1 MYQNYYYF
9 IFDQV
14 DKRIISNSASVKKP
28 GEQKGEGKGVFC
40 RREGGGLHKGGG
52 NFLVSIFNVAINLFW
67 GNSTLMMIM
76 MRMILSFLAFVWQP
90 REGTEGQC
98 FALLYGSPRSHLTS
112 THCGSSSVEISD
124 RGH

>member
-40 RREGGGLHKGGG
+40 RGFGGSRGGCTKAG
-52 NFLVSIFNVAINLFW
+52 ERFWPPSLIFDDVMISDGALTGSIPVV
-67 GNSTLMMIM
+67 MMII
-76 MRMILSFLAFVWQP
+76 ILVL
-90 REGTEGQC
+90 
-98 FALLYGSPRSHLTS
+98 
-112 THCGSSSVEISD
+112 I
-124 RGH
+124 